1 MSRETPVAPSL
12 VVRPRS
18 APDLE
23 VRISPD
29 TDLSLSPVPP
39 TPPPAGLHRQDV
51 PQENPH
57 RPIRYARPA
66 LGLVALSLIVA
77 GAVDTPGNTGE
88 PVRTRAQALAARTV
102 APTATLRIA
111 GHPASTAVRLIG
123 ASQDGIAIWQGA
135 PTGIDSEGT
144 PAPATVYTG
153 ALTGRD
159 GTLRLT
165 ARPGAGEPTRDGSL
179 VRLSVAGPTLAWYE
193 LGGGDGGRPAYP
205 QEHRLDLAGGRDLT
219 NDRAGSLAVRQK
231 LRGGDAT
238 APYAQIDP
246 DGRLATQK
254 PGRWLEFGGMQARIV
269 AREGRW
275 VLESRRGE
283 RGNVARALLPHGINV
298 NSGLDA
304 VGDRFY
310 TASSGLTPAVY
321 VIQGRSV
328 TQVAKIPAARFPI
341 TSWALAAGT
350 LHFTDQSA
358 GKQATH
364 VFSTVLT
371 GAPDAITR
379 SPSTRLRQTTG
390 PVPLAFSAGRG
401 ALAAPGA
408 PGEWLLLDQGSTTAR
423 VAQRLITRKGAQQ
436 RITDDSPAVSGPYTL
451 VAGQV
456 FRPDGELVW
465 REPAAAALAGQ
476 DDLYGADVVYAVPE
490 GGRDAKGH
498 DLAGVWSVNVER
510 PLPVR
515 LESSSCAKAPPV
527 SIWAGTAAWANC
539 DGSHIT
545 VQDLRTGGMRDIDTG
560 LGLIIGSGPAPITGL
575 TLREGVLAWRDGDAL
590 SLVDLSDPRSS
601 PIVLPGPTGGFTLDG
616 NLVARQTAQGLVID
630 RLPFTVNLRPRLI
643 AAAAPLGFTPDGDGR
658 FDRWQPQFDVT
669 RPVRDARL
677 RIVAPSGRVVRTFRI
692 SGGADGS
699 LRGINWDGRSDAGR
713 PLAEGPYAWELT
725 ARAVDRA
732 GTLTSA
738 GSLTRARGTIEISS
752 TARSRPK
759 AR

>member
-1 MSRETPVAPSL
+1 MSRATPVAPSL

-29 TDLSLSPVPP
+29 DDLSVSRTVPP
-39 TPPPAGLHRQDV
+39 TPPPAGVH
-51 PQENPH
+51 PSENP
-57 RPIRYARPA
+57 PDNAIRYARLAPGV
-66 LGLVALSLIVA
+66 LALSLVLT
-77 GAVDTPGNTGE
+77 GAVDAPDSTGE

-102 APTATLRIA
+102 APAATLRIA

-123 ASQDGIAIWQGA
+123 ASEDGIAIWQGA
-135 PTGIDSEGT
+135 PQGVGSDGT

-153 ALTGRD
+153 ALTSRD
-159 GTLRLT
+159 GTMRLA
-165 ARPGAGEPTRDGSL
+165 ARPGAGAPTRAGSL
-179 VRLSVAGPTLAWYE
+179 LRLSVTGPTLAWYE
-193 LGGGDGGRPAYP
+193 LGGGDGGSSAYP

-219 NDRAGSLAVRQK
+219 DDRAGSLAVRQK
-231 LRGGDAT
+231 LQGGDAT

-246 DGRLATQK
+246 DGLLATQK

-275 VLESRRGE
+275 VLESRRAN
-283 RGNVARALLPHGINV
+283 RKKVTRALLPHGINV

-310 TASSGLTPAVY
+310 TASSGLDPAVY
-321 VIQGRSV
+321 VVQGRSV
-328 TQVAKIPAARFPI
+328 TQVAKIPAARYPI
-341 TSWALAAGT
+341 TSWALSAGT

-358 GKQATH
+358 GKKTTN
-364 VFSTVLT
+364 VFSTTLT
-371 GAPDAITR
+371 STADTVTR
-379 SPSTRLRQTTG
+379 SPSARLPQTTG

-408 PGEWLLLDQGSTTAR
+408 PGEWQLLDQGATTAR
-423 VAQRLITRKGAQQ
+423 VAQRLITRKGVQQ
-436 RITDDSPAVSGPYTL
+436 RIDDDSPAVSGPYAL

-476 DDLYGADVVYAVPE
+476 DDLYGADVVYSVPE
-490 GGRDAKGH
+490 GGKDTKGH
-498 DLAGVWSVNVER
+498 DLAGVWSVGVER

-515 LESSSCAKAPPV
+515 LDTTRCAQAPPV
-527 SIWAGTAAWANC
+527 AIWAGSAAWANC

-545 VQDLRTGGMRDIDTG
+545 VQDLRTGGIRDVDTG

-575 TLREGVLAWRDGDAL
+575 SLREGVLAWIDGDAL
-590 SLVDLSDPRSS
+590 SLLDLADPHSS
-601 PIVLPGPTGGFTLDG
+601 PLVLPGSTARFMLDG
-616 NLVARQTAQGLVID
+616 NLVARQTGQGLVVD
-630 RLPFTVNLRPRLI
+630 RLPFPVNSRPRLI
-643 AAAAPLGFTPDGDGR
+643 AAAAPLGFTPDGDGK

-669 RPVRDARL
+669 RPVRNARL

-692 SGGADGS
+692 PGGADGS
-699 LRGINWDGRSDAGR
+699 LRGITWDGRSDAGR
-713 PLAEGPYAWELT
+713 PLAEGPYTWELT
-725 ARAVDRA
+725 ARAVDGG

-738 GSLTRARGTIEISS
+738 ASLARARGSIEISS
-752 TARSRPK
+752 TGPSRPK